1 MENEVKSLL
10 KDHSLRLTQGRA
22 DVISIF
28 LKKDIAISHS
38 DIESEIDGQ
47 YDRVT
52 IYRTL
57 KSFLDKGLIHKVL
70 DDSGVIHYAL
80 CNDACSEQYHSDNH
94 IHFKCEVCGE
104 TTCLDHVSI
113 PEVILPSG
121 FKAKESNFLIGGV
134 CSKCS
139 N

>member
-1 MENEVKSLL
+1 MNSRIKQLL

-22 DVISIF
+22 DVISVF
-28 LKKDIAISHS
+28 LNRNTAISHS

-70 DDSGVIHYAL
+70 DDTGIIHYAL
-80 CNDACSEQYHSDNH
+80 CKDECSENHHLDNH
-94 IHFKCEVCGE
+94 IHFKCEVCRD
-104 TTCLDHVSI
+104 TFCLEHVQI
-113 PEVILPSG
+113 PEVELPEG
-121 FKAKESNFLIGGV
+121 FKAKEHNFLIGGV
-134 CSKCS
+134 CDKCS

>member
-1 MENEVKSLL
+1 MEDRIKSLL
-10 KDHSLRLTQGRA
+10 KEHSLRLTQGRA
-22 DVISIF
+22 DVITVF
-28 LKKDIAISHS
+28 LNKNIAISHS
-38 DIESEIDGQ
+38 DIESEVDGQ

-80 CNDACSEQYHSDNH
+80 CHDACSEDHHLDNH
-94 IHFKCEVCGE
+94 IHFKCEECGE

-113 PEVILPSG
+113 PEVALPNG
-121 FKAKESNFLIGGV
+121 FRAKESNFLIGGV
-134 CSKCS
+134 CAKCS